1 MSFIQSVFNHRSFAW
16 SIFVGF
22 VALLA
27 LTMSFQINYLPT
39 GIKVGQ
45 KAPKD
50 IKASE
55 NYTVV
60 DETTTNTYR
69 REALNSVLPV
79 FDYDAQVYQDL
90 LQKLSQTFEEIDRRI
105 KTHAPLDRDELAD
118 YFNEQLEIKL
128 GLEQSKLLYEYLYSQ
143 AIHTLITQTLSF
155 IMNDY
160 IVGDQD
166 QLDLA
171 SSNGNVMLRVAASDK
186 LSEEVVMPEE
196 VVLKETHGLMSVEKV
211 KEKLELLLNNDV
223 SLKEE
228 QKKIFAQIMFQLVKP
243 NVFFNERETERLK
256 VQAYKNVPEVTLTVG
271 AGEYIIRSG
280 ETYSGRHVILLQ
292 GIQKLREQSNVFIKF
307 VGTMIFISMLLLIL
321 YFFAH
326 RFVRKFKP
334 THHDLIFMGAN
345 LIVTLLMV
353 RFAASLS
360 IPIKESLPIDLPSQ
374 TLLYA
379 IPMAGSAMLVRFI
392 LNSEIALVFA
402 FAATSLA
409 GLFLRSDLAFSVYF
423 LISCVAGCNYISFAD
438 KRSAIIKAGLWTGV
452 INCILI
458 FSIKLIHYS
467 SVTEVLGGE
476 ELFATMIFGFFGGVM
491 SSVYVMMFAP
501 VAEWIFDYTSDIT
514 LLELGNSNH
523 PLLQE
528 MIMKAPGTYHHSQ
541 LVAILAENAARTIGA
556 NPLLCRVGAYFH
568 DIGKMKKSHYFI
580 ENQQGGENRHDKL
593 MPSMSALIISSHV
606 KDGLELAKQY
616 KLPARIAAFI
626 PEHQG
631 TKLITYFYNKA
642 KQQDDPNHSVVAEN
656 DYRYPGPRPQSRE
669 SGIILLADGV
679 EAAVRAMPEKNPI
692 KIQTMVQ
699 KIINK
704 NFSEEQLDECEL
716 TLRDLHGIGES
727 FIKVLQGIYHQRIE
741 YPETP
746 GEKNEKPTITLIKN
760 ESATGNRF

>member
-1 MSFIQSVFNHRSFAW
+1 MAIKQSVINHRSFAW
-16 SIFVGF
+16 FMFVGF

-39 GIKVGQ
+39 GIKSGQ

-55 NYTVV
+55 SYTVV
-60 DETTTNTYR
+60 DETTTGVYR
-69 REALNSVLPV
+69 REAVNNVLPV
-79 FDYDAQVYQDL
+79 FDYDPHVYQDL
-90 LQKLSQTFEEIDRRI
+90 LQKLNQTFDEIDRRV
-105 KTHAPLDRDELAD
+105 KNHAPLDRDELAD
-118 YFNEQLEIKL
+118 YFNEQMGIKL
-128 GLEQSKLLYEYLYSQ
+128 SLEQSQLFYEYLYSQ
-143 AIHTLITQTLSF
+143 ATHTLLVQTLSSF
-155 IMNDY
+155 MNDY
-160 IVGDQD
+160 IIGDQD
-166 QLDLA
+166 QLEIE
-171 SSNGNVMLRVAASDK
+171 NNNNVMLRVDAIDKISDEAMIPDE
-186 LSEEVVMPEE
+186 L
-196 VVLKETHGLMSVEKV
+196 VLKETHGLMTIEKI
-211 KEKLELLLNNDV
+211 KEKTEIILNNNL
-223 SLKEE
+223 SLKEA
-228 QKKIFAQIMFQLVKP
+228 QKKVFAQIVFQFIKP
-243 NVFFNERETERLK
+243 NVFLNERETERLK
-256 VQAYKNVPEVTLTVG
+256 LQAYKNVPEVTLTVD
-271 AGEYIIRSG
+271 AGDYIIRSG
-280 ETYSGRHVILLQ
+280 ETYSERHVVLLH
-292 GIQKLREQSNVFIKF
+292 GIQKQREQSNVFIKF
-307 VGTMIFISMLLLIL
+307 VGTMIFIAMLLLIL
-321 YFFAH
+321 YFFAF
-326 RFVRKFKP
+326 RYVRKFKP
-334 THHDLIFMGAN
+334 SFNDLVFIGTN
-345 LIVTLLMV
+345 LMITLLMV

-360 IPIKESLPIDLPSQ
+360 TPIKESLPIDLPSQ

-379 IPMAGSAMLVRFI
+379 IPMAGTAMLIRFI

-409 GLFLRSDLAFSVYF
+409 GLFLRSELAFSVYF
-423 LISCVAGCNYISFAD
+423 LMSSVAGCNYISFAD
-438 KRSAIIKAGLWTGV
+438 KRSSIIKAGLWTGL

-467 SVTEVLGGE
+467 SVTEVLGSE
-476 ELFATMIFGFFGGVM
+476 ELFATMIFGFLGGVM
-491 SSVYVMMFAP
+491 SSVYVMMVAP
-501 VAEWIFDYTSDIT
+501 VAEWVFDYTSDIT

-541 LVAILAENAARTIGA
+541 LVAILAENAARRIGA

-642 KQQDDPNHSVVAEN
+642 KQMDDPHHPGIEEN

-669 SGIILLADGV
+669 SGIIMLADGA
-679 EAAVRAMPEKNPI
+679 EAAVRAMSEKTPP
-692 KIQTMVQ
+692 KIQATVQ

-760 ESATGNRF
+760 ETASGNRH